1 MINSIEYLGFD
12 NDLNSYI
19 YKLIDT
25 EFECEVSLSRVVVDA
40 SSNAALIALVIRIT
54 VMSAL
59 EYKKRNYSHDE
70 IVRNLFKCNIYIC
83 NKFNHSFEK
92 ELSCQLNHIDT
103 YYKDISFAKL
113 YYDDIKAMWDKRKVF
128 I

>member
-1 MINSIEYLGFD
+1 MFKSIDFFQYDKKIKSF
-12 NDLNSYI
+12 I

-25 EFECEVSLSRVVVDA
+25 EFECNLEIAMLETDVPR
-40 SSNAALIALVIRIT
+40 AAIVAAI
-54 VMSAL
+54 S